1 MKHYSLLVSLLKQ
14 IREDWQA
21 HGRDWTLPG
30 FRAVAVYR
38 FGSWV
43 RERRN
48 GMIRSVLF
56 ALYRIMY
63 RFIRNHYGIEL
74 RETTRVGRRFVVGHQ
89 SGIVIHPNAEFGD
102 DCVIRQNVTIGAVNM
117 ARIND
122 GPKLGHRVDVGA
134 GAVIVGRITI
144 GDGVRIGPNAVVMTD
159 VPAGATVFAEA
170 PRMIQLRKNQ
180 QNGTESQGA
189 KQTDGTR
196 SE

>member
-1 MKHYSLLVSLLKQ
+1 MKYYRLLVTLLKQ

-38 FGSWV
+38 IGNWV
-43 RERRN
+43 RDRQK
-48 GMIRSVLF
+48 GLIQSMLF
-56 ALYRIMY
+56 ALYLIMY

-89 SGIVIHPNAEFGD
+89 SGIVIHPNSEFGD
-102 DCVIRQNVTIGAVNM
+102 DCLIRQNVTIGAVNM

-134 GAVIVGRITI
+134 GAVILGRVKI
-144 GDGVRIGPNAVVMTD
+144 GDDVQIGPNAVVMTD
-159 VPAGATVFAEA
+159 IPAGATVFVEA
-170 PRMIQLRKNQ
+170 PRMIQVKKTKENGRPSGGGQ
-180 QNGTESQGA
+180 QGGGTQA
-189 KQTDGTR
+189 R
-196 SE
+196 